1 MPFPFFKKDIQEQ
14 LTQSQIILLI
24 KSFALS
30 SQSMLFENI
39 NLYHQK
45 EFFTLPLLLF
55 VPKKG
60 LLLFEPL
67 DWDYEDLQS
76 ATVSPWLPSSKH
88 SRSIHIDTPL
98 DLINQKFNYIL
109 HQDLNITTGLIL
121 FENLSESEFDSL
133 DSSFHQL
140 IPKSRALF
148 CDESIESLTQKA
160 NDALS
165 TISVEIDA
173 TTILSS
179 LFMQYTLIADDFN
192 PSQSI
197 VDENQQHYIDADF
210 LPCSTLV
217 GPYGSGKSSVMLLKI
232 LSQLLKHPK
241 QKIMIIAPTYAACEI
256 LKRKMLE
263 IIEHAIIDLD
273 LSTIEVITPKE
284 LLKRHAKQIYNKPL
298 EPIKITEKMMNKA
311 FNAAEVV
318 VCDDAELLSN
328 EFIAYLLHIQ
338 KKRSLHLIGVDGQNA
353 TGEHIILSQSY
364 RFDESLINLCNKDLN
379 DKHSYETVPNI
390 KFSVGNIYM
399 QTILAFKEML
409 KFRDDDEKCLII
421 TPSSSFAHALYEEMH
436 EYIEEKIILF
446 NAQESIT
453 NESFHHHMIVQQNDM
468 ASLQKKHVIVSGI
481 DPNDK
486 KLFCYA
492 MSRSSDTVHI
502 VLGDENFNDINLE
515 LEEYF

>member
-1 MPFPFFKKDIQEQ
+1 MPFSFFKKDIQEQ
-14 LTQSQIILLI
+14 HTQAQIISLI

-55 VPKKG
+55 VPEKG
-60 LLLFEPL
+60 MLLFEPI
-67 DWDYEDLQS
+67 DWYREDLQS

-133 DSSFHQL
+133 DSSFHRL

-148 CDESIESLTQKA
+148 CNESMESLTQKV

-165 TISVEIDA
+165 TISIEIDA
-173 TTILSS
+173 TTVLSS
-179 LFMQYTLIADDFN
+179 LFMQYTLMADDFN

-197 VDENQQHYIDADF
+197 VDEAQQHYIDADF
-210 LPCSTLV
+210 LPCSTLI
-217 GPYGSGKSSVMLLKI
+217 GPYGCGKSSVMLLKV
-232 LSQLLKHPK
+232 LSQLLKYPK
-241 QKIMIIAPTYAACEI
+241 QKIMIIAPTHAACEI

-263 IIEHAIIDLD
+263 IIEYAIINLD

-284 LLKRHAKQIYNKPL
+284 LLARHAKQIYNKPL
-298 EPIKITEKMMNKA
+298 EPIKITDKMMSKT

-318 VCDDAELLSN
+318 ICDDAELFSD

-338 KKRSLHLIGVDGQNA
+338 KKRYLHLIGVDCQNA
-353 TGEHIILSQSY
+353 VGEPIVLSQSY
-364 RFDESLINLCNKDLN
+364 RFSESLINLCTKDLN
-379 DKHSYETVPNI
+379 DKHSYETVPNV

-399 QTILAFKEML
+399 QTILAFKEVL
-409 KFRDDDEKCLII
+409 NLRDDGEKCLII

-446 NAQESIT
+446 NAKESIAS
-453 NESFHHHMIVQQNDM
+453 ESFHHHMIVPQNDM

-481 DPNDK
+481 DPNNK

-492 MSRSSDTVHI
+492 MSRSSETVHV
-502 VLGDENFNDINLE
+502 VLGDDNFHDTNLE